1 MKKTLAAAALLAAAA
16 AAQAVPFA
24 ITAEGAISNS
34 EFPDIANET
43 YSVTFIFA
51 SGGNT
56 TDTSTASRVWD
67 WDYLT
72 CTIWRMNT
80 ARDVVYQQDLA
91 ATPPTSGQGSFVTD
105 ASGALTMVPT
115 RVEVDSPAAQPG
127 QYAAQG
133 SIQGAVKWFASNGG
147 AGVVFIDRVGSASPR
162 TFSTGSG
169 LMQPS
174 RWSAPVRVAGP
185 CDPTPYA
192 APPAATPVP
201 TLGHAGLALLAG
213 LLGAL
218 GWRTRRRGA

>member
-1 MKKTLAAAALLAAAA
+1 MKKTLATAALLAAAA

-24 ITAEGAISNS
+24 ITAEGDLGSS

-51 SGGNT
+51 SGANT

-80 ARDVVYQQDLA
+80 ARNVVYQQDLV
-91 ATPPTSGQGSFVTD
+91 ATPPTSGQGSFATD

-115 RVEVDSPAAQPG
+115 QVVMDSPAAQPG
-127 QYAAQG
+127 QYTAQG
-133 SIQGAVKWFASNGG
+133 SIQGAVKWFASNG
-147 AGVVFIDRVGSASPR
+147 AGVVFIDRVGSGSAR
-162 TFSTGSG
+162 TFSSTSS
-169 LMQPS
+169 LMQPGN
-174 RWSAPVRVAGP
+174 WSAPVRVAGP

-192 APPAATPVP
+192 APPAPAPVP
-201 TLGHAGLALLAG
+201 ALGLGGLGMLAG
-213 LLGAL
+213 LLGAV
-218 GWRTRRRGA
+218 GWRTRRRA